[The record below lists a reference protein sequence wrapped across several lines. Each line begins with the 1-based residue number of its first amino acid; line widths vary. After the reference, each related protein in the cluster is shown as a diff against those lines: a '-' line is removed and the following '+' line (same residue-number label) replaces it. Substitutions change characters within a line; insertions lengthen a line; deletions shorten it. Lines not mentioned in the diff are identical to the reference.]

1 MTVYKLIAKHSVE
14 EKILKLQE
22 TKRDLAEQVMNG
34 DLGQLGSMSR
44 DELLDLLQG

>member
-1 MTVYKLIAKHSVE
+1 MYKLIARHSVE

-22 TKRDLAEQVMNG
+22 SKRDLAEQVMNG
-34 DLGQLGSMSR
+34 ELGQLGSMSR

>member
-1 MTVYKLIAKHSVE
+1 MTVYRLIARHSVE

-34 DLGQLGSMSR
+34 ELGQLGSMSKE
-44 DELLDLLQG
+44 ELMDLLQG